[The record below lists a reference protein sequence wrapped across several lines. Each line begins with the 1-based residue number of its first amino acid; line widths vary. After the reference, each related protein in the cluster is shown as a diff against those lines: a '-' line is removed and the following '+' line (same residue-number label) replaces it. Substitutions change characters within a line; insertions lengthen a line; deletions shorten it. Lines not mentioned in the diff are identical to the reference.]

1 LALAVAASFET
12 RAYEPIDAIDRIPAE
27 LHVDEDGEH
36 GFGVRQ
42 KDQPTD
48 AWTEACVAWLRGLG
62 VLQPGRAPARAP
74 AKRVDG

>member
-36 GFGVRQ
+36 GFGVR
-42 KDQPTD
+42 
-48 AWTEACVAWLRGLG
+48 
-62 VLQPGRAPARAP
+62 
-74 AKRVDG
+74 